1 MKVACALLMTNRTP
15 HASFKNSGETVRWS
29 MDLRYQSS
37 ALPSNAP
44 FSRTENEQQT
54 LLDRES
60 IPPACYPPSADFL
73 VRSRERPDEVVT
85 DPDVFHRVRKQHRAL
100 YNERISATTKQG
112 ELRQVSIN
120 PFSLNR
126 WEGE

>member
-1 MKVACALLMTNRTP
+1 MTNRTP

-37 ALPSNAP
+37 ALPSNAS

-60 IPPACYPPSADFL
+60 IPSACYPPSADFL
-73 VRSRERPDEVVT
+73 VRSQERPDEVVT
-85 DPDVFHRVRKQHRAL
+85 EPDVF
-100 YNERISATTKQG
+100 S
-112 ELRQVSIN
+112 
-120 PFSLNR
+120 
-126 WEGE
+126 